1 MNRFRTQYI
10 YYIAIIEKS
19 VIVDQLLHM
28 PVPLSMENFGE
39 LPCFQYQK
47 DLFYQDKGENWAKDF

>member
-10 YYIAIIEKS
+10 YYITIIERS

-39 LPCFQYQK
+39 LLCFQYQK
-47 DLFYQDKGENWAKDF
+47 DLFYRDKGENWAKDF